1 MTSDPNQLHRTAKY
15 FMDSGRAMTA
25 GDAMDMLGRFG
36 LSISIDGACAR
47 SVEGQIAVLTLVNTA
62 RRTMLGGV
70 EVEGVG
76 DEPVMTAL
84 ATESTLR
91 DAIAA
96 LGGTCIEHARSYW
109 PRALIGAGAAS
120 DGTAPT
126 WRLQWAGWRGG
137 VTPGT
142 WPETLAGDAIPLA
155 PAMAAAACVGEV
167 FAWHAGDHPMA
178 GHRAS
183 GLSIWK
189 PGADWMISDPD
200 EPPLRYL
207 PTRLWL
213 IGLGNL
219 GQAFSW
225 ALASL
230 PYPGDADTLLILQ
243 DFDKMAISNDST
255 SLLAVP
261 DQPTSMKARWVG
273 DWLERRGF
281 ETRLEERRFGAW
293 TRRHASEPGAA
304 LCGVDNALAR
314 AALED
319 AGFDLIVEAGLGAG
333 TQGFRNF
340 ALHCFPGPRR
350 AGAIWGGA
358 TKPIVPDVSAMPAYQ
373 DLKRKGADS
382 CGLTQLASRTIGVP
396 FVGLTAAILAVGE
409 LLRRLHG
416 GGVTEL
422 ISGSVN
428 ALEDVE
434 AFIGAAAP
442 YAHGHVEIAAALRAQ
457 AARSIWHPPGARG
470 RALGGQASTR
480 SRR

>member
-15 FMDSGRAMTA
+15 FMDNGRAATA
-25 GDAMDMLGRFG
+25 GDAMEMLGRFG
-36 LSISIDGACAR
+36 LAVSIDGPSAR
-47 SVEGQIAVLTLVNTA
+47 SVEGQIALLTLVNAA
-62 RRTMLGGV
+62 RRTMLGGI

-84 ATESTLR
+84 ATENTLR
-91 DAIAA
+91 DAVVA
-96 LGGTCIEHARSYW
+96 LGGECVTHARDDW
-109 PRALIGAGAAS
+109 PRALIGESSAANS
-120 DGTAPT
+120 TTPT

-137 VTPGT
+137 IIPSS
-142 WPETLAGDAIPLA
+142 WPATITGKAMPLA

-178 GHRAS
+178 GYRAS
-183 GLSIWK
+183 GLSVWK
-189 PGADWMISDPD
+189 PGADWLAADPD
-200 EPPLRYL
+200 EPTLRYL
-207 PTRLWL
+207 PTHLWL

-219 GQAFSW
+219 GQAFAW

-230 PYPGDADTLLILQ
+230 PYPGGAETLFVLQ
-243 DFDKMAISNDST
+243 DFDKMAVSNDST

-261 DQPTSMKARWVG
+261 DQPATMKTRWVA

-314 AALED
+314 AALEE
-319 AGFDLIVEAGLGAG
+319 AGFELVVEVGLGGG

-350 AGAIWGGA
+350 ANAIWGSV
-358 TKPIVPDVSAMPAYQ
+358 TKPIAPDVSAMPAYQ
-373 DLKRKGADS
+373 DLKKRGVDT

-396 FVGLTAAILAVGE
+396 FVGLAAAILTIGE

-416 GGVTEL
+416 GWATEL
-422 ISGSVN
+422 IAGSLN
-428 ALEDVE
+428 ALEDIE
-434 AFIGAAAP
+434 AFAAPAEP
-442 YAHGHVEIAAALRAQ
+442 YAHGHLEIGADAHVQ
-457 AARSIWHPPGARG
+457 AA
-470 RALGGQASTR
+470 
-480 SRR
+480 